1 MGWVGVQWGGVGAC
15 MCPVPSR
22 PATPLLPAT
31 AYCCLLLAACC
42 YLLRCCLLPAACYL
56 LAANCCWLLQPPA
69 ASCCSLLPLLMPAA
83 AACAAACRRRR
94 PALPSSLSDFGIP
107 ISVCA
112 RWWPCDQARASRLPQ
127 TSAGRT
133 SISTM
138 SSVLQDELLASTSE
152 ARSVEFSP
160 SPNRRETTRHCCGAT
175 IVAQTDEDEAP
186 NAKAR

>member
-1 MGWVGVQWGGVGAC
+1 

-42 YLLRCCLLPAACYL
+42 YLLRCCLLPAACCL

-112 RWWPCDQARASRLPQ
+112 RRWPCDQARASRLPQ

>member
-1 MGWVGVQWGGVGAC
+1 

-42 YLLRCCLLPAACYL
+42 YLLRCCLLPAACCL

-94 PALPSSLSDFGIP
+94 PLFPLLFPTSESQFLSARGGGPATRRGQAGCLRPPPGEPPSPRCRRYSKTSCWHQRRRQDQSSSP
-107 ISVCA
+107 
-112 RWWPCDQARASRLPQ
+112 QARIGERLHATAVEPLSWHKQ
-127 TSAGRT
+127 TRT
-133 SISTM
+133 R
-138 SSVLQDELLASTSE
+138 LQMPKPGD
-152 ARSVEFSP
+152 
-160 SPNRRETTRHCCGAT
+160 NRPDLVGS
-175 IVAQTDEDEAP
+175 
-186 NAKAR
+186 